1 MMAFASTGDVTQVRR
16 DITIGAGE
24 EVSEATCFG
33 CSVRVRGHV
42 GGDVTTFGGSIIVED
57 QGQIDGDV
65 TSFGGEIRLDQQVK
79 VSGDVTVL
87 GGHLRRDPAASVGG
101 DVTNLGGAGWMILIF
116 VIPLAFIGAL
126 AALIVWFIRRLLRP
140 SLPAAA

>member
-1 MMAFASTGDVTQVRR
+1 MAFANTGDATQVGR
-16 DITIGAGE
+16 DIIVGPGE
-24 EVSEATCFG
+24 EVGEATCFG

-42 GGDVTTFGGSIIVED
+42 SGDVTTFGGGIIVED
-57 QGQIDGDV
+57 QGQIGGDL
-65 TSFGGEIRLDQQVK
+65 TSFGGEIRLGQQVK
-79 VSGDVTVL
+79 VGGDVTVL

-101 DVTNLGGAGWMILIF
+101 DVTNMGGAGWMILIF

-126 AALIVWFIRRLLRP
+126 VALIVWFIRRLLRP